1 MFRFCLPTQLNQLHR
16 ENGLDVFV
24 LPLRKR
30 HAKYLYSGLCFRDKF
45 MFSFASSISYQ
56 FKNAVCNLST
66 IIRFRNLIV
75 VFVVFCMYLFFF
87 FLLGALCET
96 RAFGQQLRSCT
107 VYEVARFPCSS
118 FAWSSSQLRCRT
130 SAIQSNYRILGE
142 YPTLVRTLNT
152 AGNRCLLESFPQVE
166 E

>member
-1 MFRFCLPTQLNQLHR
+1 MFRFCLPTQLNQLHK

-24 LPLRKR
+24 LPLWKTY
-30 HAKYLYSGLCFRDKF
+30 AKYLYSGLCFCDKF
-45 MFSFASSISYQ
+45 MFCFVSSLLYQ

-75 VFVVFCMYLFFF
+75 VFVVFCMDF

-118 FAWSSSQLRCRT
+118 FAWSSSQLRCWT
-130 SAIQSNYRILGE
+130 SAIQSNNRILGG

-152 AGNRCLLESFPQVE
+152 ARNRCLLQSFPQVE
-166 E
+166 EWR